1 MRISIGVGGDVIGVP
16 TSPLDVVEQ
25 VKQAAVAGFPA
36 AWSVH
41 FTRGIDALSVLAVA
55 GAQTTGIDLGVGIV
69 PSYPRHPMALAG
81 QAATTQQLSG
91 GRLTLGVGVSH
102 RPVIEGLLGLRYES
116 PAQHMRE
123 YLSVLVPL
131 LTEGHVTFIGSYYRV
146 DGGFVIPGTTR
157 VSVVVGALAPRMV
170 RAAGE
175 LADGVVTWLAG
186 LRTLENDI
194 VPGVRAA
201 AADNGRPE
209 PRVVAALAVAVC
221 DDRAA
226 GVAQAEQVFAR
237 YGGLENYQRLLQLEG
252 VTSPGQLAVVGTEAE
267 VVAQLRRYA
276 DVGATEVWATVFP
289 VGSDP
294 DGSVLRTR
302 NLLARLAPE
311 L

>member
-1 MRISIGVGGDVIGVP
+1 MRISIGVGGDVLGHP
-16 TSPLDVVEQ
+16 MTPLDIVTQ
-25 VKQAAVAGFPA
+25 VKQAAAAGFPA

-41 FTRGIDALSVLAVA
+41 FSRGIDALSVLAVA
-55 GAQTTGIDLGVGIV
+55 GAQTSGIDLGVGIV
-69 PSYPRHPMALAG
+69 PSYPRHPMALAQ
-81 QAATTQQLSG
+81 QAATTQQLCG

-102 RPVIEGLLGLRYES
+102 RPVISGLLGLPYDS
-116 PAQHMRE
+116 PARHMRE

-131 LTEGHVTFIGSYYRV
+131 LTEGQVSFRGSYYRV

-170 RAAGE
+170 RVAGE

-186 LRTLENDI
+186 LHTLENDI
-194 VPGVRAA
+194 VTGVRKA
-201 AADNGRPE
+201 AADGGRAE

-226 GVAQAEQVFAR
+226 GIAQAELVFAR
-237 YGGLENYQRLLQLEG
+237 YGGLENYQRLMQREG
-252 VTSPGQLAVVGTEAE
+252 VSSPGQLAVVGTETE

-276 DVGATEVWATVFP
+276 DVGVTEAWATIFP
-289 VGSDP
+289 VGPAAEASID
-294 DGSVLRTR
+294 RTR
-302 NLLARLAPE
+302 KLLAGLAPD